1 MKILN
6 ISSPKLNDKHNYY
19 YGGAAGN
26 CWKYGLQFAPF
37 SNKKSL

>member
-6 ISSPKLNDKHNYY
+6 ISSPKLNDKHNY